1 MAINTQAALK
11 LQKDGFYIYPL
22 APNTKIPLKGSNGFN
37 DATNDL
43 ETIQKW
49 WNDEP
54 NRNIGLM
61 LKQHNLI
68 VIDCDN
74 HIDDVNGIENFKQLA
89 TKYNGL
95 DTLNTYRQITP
106 RNGIHFIFKLPVG
119 IEIEQQQSAFSDILG
134 IKKTGID
141 IIRYGLPLAPTITPK
156 GQYKAIG
163 ELTDIATLP
172 QWIVDLLVK
181 DKPVYTTNYSTQIGK
196 KYTGKFLD
204 ELVAGTEHFN
214 RNNWI
219 MTQISKMLAVG
230 ADLDTIYK
238 LILVVNEN
246 FLDEPIEVSEITATF
261 KSRVKKHTKGRG

>member
-1 MAINTQAALK
+1 MVINTQAALK

-74 HIDDVNGIENFKQLA
+74 HIDDVNGIENFKQIA
-89 TKYNGL
+89 AKYNGL
-95 DTLNTYRQITP
+95 DTLDTYRQITP
-106 RNGIHFIFKLPVG
+106 RNGIHFIFKLPIGVD
-119 IEIEQQQSAFSDILG
+119 IEQQQSAFSDVLG
-134 IKKTGID
+134 NEKTGID
-141 IIRYGLPLAPTITPK
+141 IIRYGVPLAPTITPK
-156 GQYKAIG
+156 GQYKAVG
-163 ELTDIATLP
+163 ELTDIAMLP

-181 DKPVYTTNYSTQIGK
+181 DKPVYTTNYGTQTGK

-204 ELVAGTEHFN
+204 ELVQGCTGGS
-214 RNNWI
+214 RNDWI
-219 MTQISKMLAVG
+219 MKQISKMLAVG
-230 ADLDTIYK
+230 ADLKTIYA
-238 LILVVNEN
+238 LILVINQN
-246 FLDEPIEVSEITATF
+246 FLDEPLPEKEINATF
-261 KSRVKKHTKGRG
+261 KSRVKKHTRGRD